1 MTRDTRKEKK
11 QKGRAGPHRPKIDAR
26 LAYILSIP
34 SKKLLK
40 LKQEEDHQ
48 LVEIEGQVERA
59 VGELKEDM
67 SEKKK
72 GGGGQKAPGA
82 GS

>member
-11 QKGRAGPHRPKIDAR
+11 QKGRARPHRPKIDAR
-26 LAYILSIP
+26 LAYILSIA

-48 LVEIEGQVERA
+48 LEEIEGQVERA

-67 SEKKK
+67 SEKQYIKNY
-72 GGGGQKAPGA
+72 
-82 GS
+82 